1 MVPQIAFWPVCGLPR
16 GASLG
21 RRQRRLVRLS
31 EVILWV
37 SPSRAT
43 EKCNTL
49 PLRGRRA
56 QIRFSRGARGEK
68 PENGRPP
75 YWLYGESIRTSVH
88 SFAQCYCGSAI
99 IGMPSCVFRFF
110 TGRHSSG
117 TRRRR
122 AASARIYIYI
132 YKEEL
137 KTVVREL
144 LACTQPNRHE
154 TSTALLNPYHRVSLR
169 GRRAQIRFSR
179 GARGEKTENDR
190 PPFWFTEKVYG
201 LPCTVRTMLLW
212 KRRHAIVRISIFYG
226 AP

>member
-1 MVPQIAFWPVCGLPR
+1 MIPQIVFWPVCGLPR

-43 EKCNTL
+43 EN
-49 PLRGRRA
+49 
-56 QIRFSRGARGEK
+56 
-68 PENGRPP
+68 
-75 YWLYGESIRTSVH
+75 
-88 SFAQCYCGSAI
+88 AI
-99 IGMPSCVFRFF
+99 LCL
-110 TGRHSSG
+110 
-117 TRRRR
+117 
-122 AASARIYIYI
+122 

-144 LACTQPNRHE
+144 LACTQPNRHK
-154 TSTALLNPYHRVSLR
+154 TSTALWNPYRRVPLR

-190 PPFWFTEKVYG
+190 PPFWFYG
-201 LPCTVRTMLLW
+201 ESIRTSVFNNTNSNNSW
-212 KRRHAIVRISIFYG
+212 ECR
-226 AP
+226 